1 MIHKN
6 KGEIQSI
13 SVRHTHI
20 IDNDK
25 VRYRVYRSP
34 TEYIAVIAENA
45 LMAMKLSGV
54 NEPFKVMRD
63 LHHDG
68 VSIEA
73 SKLRDSEETPQI
85 HIRLTQQTADEQKS
99 HIHGFQKL
107 EIEHPFTPL
116 SLGELKQPSLAGEQV
131 VKAVSLMQHITVD
144 PLAYA
149 MATRSDE
156 ARRIMQETAA
166 ELPVLSTPEVIPE
179 SVAPVGDAEPV
190 FSESVT
196 AATNTVNEVP
206 VTTVAN
212 PDEPLPLDEIARLL
226 AEPRS

>member
-6 KGEIQSI
+6 KGEIQPI

-54 NEPFKVMRD
+54 NEPYKVMRD

-68 VSIEA
+68 VAIEA
-73 SKLRDSEETPQI
+73 SKLRDNEETPQI
-85 HIRLTQQTADEQKS
+85 HIRLTQQTADEQKK
-99 HIHGFQKL
+99 HIDGFQKI
-107 EIEHPFTPL
+107 EIDHPFMPL

-131 VKAVSLMQHITVD
+131 VKAASLMPHITVD

-156 ARRIMQETAA
+156 ARRIMQETAS
-166 ELPVLSTPEVIPE
+166 ELPVLATPEVMPE
-179 SVAPVGDAEPV
+179 SLVPVVDVEPV
-190 FSESVT
+190 FSEPVAV
-196 AATNTVNEVP
+196 AADAPNEVP
-206 VTTVAN
+206 LAPSTN